1 MSPETEAQVGVR
13 ETSWGKAMQAQ
24 CQVGDEPRR
33 CRSRGE
39 PADKEQVGSQAE
51 AGPTHAL

>member
-1 MSPETEAQVGVR
+1 MSPGTEAQVGVR
-13 ETSWGKAMQAQ
+13 ETSWGKAMQAE

-39 PADKEQVGSQAE
+39 PAGKEQVGSQAE
-51 AGPTHAL
+51 AGPEHAL